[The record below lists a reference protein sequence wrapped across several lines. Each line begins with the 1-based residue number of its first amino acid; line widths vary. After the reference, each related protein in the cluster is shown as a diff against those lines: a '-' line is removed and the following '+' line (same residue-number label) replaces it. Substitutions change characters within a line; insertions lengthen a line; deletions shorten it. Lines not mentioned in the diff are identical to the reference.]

1 MEPVDS
7 SAWSPYT
14 PQAHRE
20 YETLLKPLATP
31 GTVQMAEIVGWL
43 DANLPEDAI
52 VTNGAGNYATWVHRY
67 FQYKRFRTCLA
78 PTSGSMGYG
87 VPAGVAAKLVH
98 PDRVVVS
105 VNGDGDRKSTR
116 LNSSH

>member
-1 MEPVDS
+1 MEPVNS

-52 VTNGAGNYATWVHRY
+52 VTNGDGHYATWVPPY
-67 FQYKRFRTCLA
+67 LQYKAYRPRLA
-78 PTSGSMGYG
+78 PPTGSMGYG
-87 VPAGVAAKLVH
+87 VTPAAAPTLLH
-98 PDRVVVS
+98 PGRHAVS
-105 VNGDGDRKSTR
+105 DPLDSPK
-116 LNSSH
+116 HMPEQQ